1 MKKQSLY
8 IAAAALVLASCAS
21 TGVKK
26 STEGYEAVSKEGF
39 GTSAYIGDV
48 RPRGSKMKN
57 GEASG
62 AQPVARMFVTDSMDI
77 SQG

>member
-26 STEGYEAVSKEGF
+26 STEGYEAVSKEG
-39 GTSAYIGDV
+39 SAVPYQGAF
-48 RPRGSKMKN
+48 KN
-57 GEASG
+57 
-62 AQPVARMFVTDSMDI
+62 RRRC
-77 SQG
+77 

>member
-39 GTSAYIGDV
+39 GTCPPPCKSGNG
-48 RPRGSKMKN
+48 RSCPCPRRKN
-57 GEASG
+57 
-62 AQPVARMFVTDSMDI
+62 FLWI
-77 SQG
+77 